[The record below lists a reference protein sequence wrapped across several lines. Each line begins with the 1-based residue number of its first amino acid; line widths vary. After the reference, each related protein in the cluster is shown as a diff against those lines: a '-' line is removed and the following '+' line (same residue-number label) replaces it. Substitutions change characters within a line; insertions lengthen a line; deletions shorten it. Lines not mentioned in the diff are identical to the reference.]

1 MLPVWSRWLDVTD
14 AGMAKLPRAPDAG
27 RLRASPPS
35 IITVGPD
42 LPLFRIYKRGGNHPT
57 LWNQFRHYG
66 PLSRF
71 DHHEFNTAGEPDFQA
86 RGVLYSASDLATAVA
101 EFFQH
106 RRRRIDRFDENPWLA
121 SFRLPGDI
129 RLLNL
134 TDTFCV
140 RVGASMKL
148 MTGPFS
154 HTQPW
159 SHGFYETYP
168 DIQGIYYQ
176 SSLTNRPAIMFYER
190 ADQHDLFPPT
200 TQLHRPLD
208 SPLMLKPLAI
218 VAQEIGYRM
227 I

>member
-1 MLPVWSRWLDVTD
+1 
-14 AGMAKLPRAPDAG
+14 MAKLPRVPNVERLGATAP
-27 RLRASPPS
+27 SV
-35 IITVGPD
+35 ITIGPE
-42 LPLFRIYKRGGNHPT
+42 LLLFRIYKRGGDHPT
-57 LWNQFRHYG
+57 LWNQFRRYG

-71 DHHEFNTAGEPDFQA
+71 DHHQFNADGEPGFQQ
-86 RGVLYSASDLATAVA
+86 RGVLYAAGDFATSVA

-106 RRRRIDRFDENPWLA
+106 RRRRIDRFDQSPWLA
-121 SFRLPGDI
+121 AFRLPGNV

-159 SHGFYETYP
+159 SEGFYDTYT
-168 DIQGIYYQ
+168 DIQGLYYQ
-176 SSLTNRPAIMFYER
+176 SSLTNRAAIMFYER
-190 ADQHDLFPPT
+190 VDKRDLFPPA
-200 TQLHRPLD
+200 TQMHRPLD

-227 I
+227 T

>member
-1 MLPVWSRWLDVTD
+1 MP
-14 AGMAKLPRAPDAG
+14 KLPRTPDVD
-27 RLRASPPS
+27 RLRATPPS
-35 IITVGPD
+35 VITVGPD
-42 LPLFRIYKRGGNHPT
+42 RLLFRIYKRGGDHPT

-71 DHHEFNTAGEPDFQA
+71 DHHQFNADGEPDFQA
-86 RGVLYSASDLATAVA
+86 RGVLYAAADLATAVA
-101 EFFQH
+101 ECFQH
-106 RRRRIDRFDENPWLA
+106 RRRRIDRSDQNPWLA
-121 SFRLPGDI
+121 AFRLPGEV

-148 MTGPFS
+148 ITGPFS

-159 SHGFYETYP
+159 SQGFYDTYT
-168 DIQGIYYQ
+168 DIQGLYYP

-190 ADQHDLFPPT
+190 VNKHDLFPPT

-208 SPLMLKPLAI
+208 SPLMLKPLTITAK
-218 VAQEIGYRM
+218 EIGYR
-227 I
+227 IT